1 MKPDLDAKLCADCLL
16 LYSVRHEETRCSLS
30 HFGFET
36 DDGWFRII
44 HELSAELEELIRR
57 LPAGERDEYYAVQV
71 KEKFGTLRF
80 YMNMETEEMSRA
92 IREAEGRSA
101 SACEVCGRPGTLRGG
116 GWLKT
121 LCDAHAAERLASRRT

>member
-1 MKPDLDAKLCADCLL
+1 MNPDLDARLCADFPL
-16 LYSVRHEETRCSLS
+16 LYSVRREETRCSLS

-36 DDGWFRII
+36 DDGWFQII

-57 LPAGERDEYYAVQV
+57 LPAAERDDYYVVQV

-92 IREAEGRSA
+92 IRETEGRSA

-116 GWLKT
+116 GWL
-121 LCDAHAAERLASRRT
+121 

>member
-1 MKPDLDAKLCADCLL
+1 MNPDLDAKLCADFPL
-16 LYSVRHEETRCSLS
+16 LYSVGGEDTRCSLS

-36 DDGWFRII
+36 VDGWFRII
-44 HELSAELEELIRR
+44 YELSAELEELIKR
-57 LPAGERDEYYAVQV
+57 LRSDERNDYYAVQV

-101 SACEVCGRPGTLRGG
+101 SACEVCGWPGTLRGG

-121 LCDAHAAERLASRRT
+121 LCDAYAAARLASRTT

>member
-1 MKPDLDAKLCADCLL
+1 M
-16 LYSVRHEETRCSLS
+16 
-30 HFGFET
+30 
-36 DDGWFRII
+36 
-44 HELSAELEELIRR
+44 
-57 LPAGERDEYYAVQV
+57 
-71 KEKFGTLRF
+71 KEKFGTLHF

-121 LCDAHAAERLASRRT
+121 LCGAHAAERLASRTT